1 MNFSL
6 DFSDSIRGHYHLFSV
21 LNLIYCLEKTDLRMN
36 TNFPPII
43 QQYKAD
49 KESVYN
55 TWFIN
60 NEERLKAFRS
70 IRRGVMQVVEDIK
83 CKRFPNDFK
92 GSSLEFVLTC
102 ITEQKQ
108 VFEGAAHPFYWKPK
122 LRIPDIYENEINK
135 QAFGQF
141 LENCLNAKNEEQII
155 REIIRL
161 DSLKIKG
168 LGPAVASILYFL
180 HPIIIPPFNTAIIN
194 GFNYLFKDK
203 KKLGS
208 WSEYLK
214 LREVLIDANNQHRS
228 ELSSDLGAIAGLLFE
243 IGMQKLVL
251 GGDEYL
257 SQTERTKLE
266 KLIEKRHEEVKT
278 EKEEENLHTEMQYHL
293 LKIGKALGYDVIPA
307 SNDKSKGYAGNNFSF
322 MSISSFPYFELDRET
337 LNTVKLIDVLWFE
350 KGTNNV
356 IAAFEVEKSTSIY
369 SGILRLTD
377 LSYTIADGDE
387 VFYLIVPDKREKDVL
402 LQLSRPA
409 IKKNSTIIKY
419 ILFSELRK
427 HCDALCTFGDSHRI
441 MEKIARSA

>member
-1 MNFSL
+1 MSNSL
-6 DFSDSIRGHYHLFSV
+6 
-21 LNLIYCLEKTDLRMN
+21 T
-36 TNFPPII
+36 PII

-55 TWFIN
+55 TWFIS

-70 IRRGVMQVVEDIK
+70 IRRGVQQVVEDIK
-83 CKRFPNDFK
+83 NKNFPNDFK

-122 LRIPDIYENEINK
+122 LRIPDIYENEANK

-141 LENCLNAKNEEQII
+141 LENCLNAKTEEQIL
-155 REIIRL
+155 REIIHL
-161 DSLKIKG
+161 DTLKIKG

-180 HPIIIPPFNTAIIN
+180 HPTIIPPFNTAIIN
-194 GFNYLFKDK
+194 GFNFLFKDN

-214 LREVLIDANNQHRS
+214 LREVIVDTNNQYRT
-228 ELSSDLGAIAGLLFE
+228 ELSLDLGAIAGMLFE
-243 IGMQKLVL
+243 IGTQKLIL
-251 GGDEYL
+251 GTDEYL
-257 SQTERTKLE
+257 SEEERRKLE
-266 KLIEKRHEEVKT
+266 KAIEKRHKEVKE
-278 EKEEENLHTEMQYHL
+278 EKEEDGLHTEMQYHL
-293 LKIGKALGYDVIPA
+293 LKIGNALGYNVIA
-307 SNDKSKGYAGNNFSF
+307 AANDRSKSCQGQSFSF
-322 MSISSFPYFELDRET
+322 ISMPSFPAMNCEREV
-337 LNTVKLIDVLWFE
+337 LNTIQLIDVIWFQ

-377 LSYTIADGDE
+377 LGYTIADGDE
-387 VFYLIVPDKREKDVL
+387 VFYLVVPDKREKEVK

-409 IKKNSTIIKY
+409 IRANNIAIKY
-419 ILFSELRK
+419 ILFSDLK
-427 HCDALCTFGDSHRI
+427 QYCDMLCKFGDSHHI
-441 MEKIARSA
+441 MGKIAKTVST